1 MGMEVVGA
9 EAAPAQ
15 VKVADGEVNLFQDK
29 ESKAT
34 AKERE
39 EAVVFGSDI
48 GKAAVNGSDM
58 APPKDAVEE
67 WPEPKQT
74 YSFYFVKIRSFEDP
88 KLRAKLEQADKD
100 FQNKIQA
107 RSKIF
112 EAIKAKKTERSSII
126 SELRPLSAEN
136 KQYNEAVNEKLKEME
151 PFRNRL
157 GKFRDENNAMRAES
171 AGLCSSVEE
180 LEQTVFSTL

>member
-9 EAAPAQ
+9 EAAPVQ
-15 VKVADGEVNLFQDK
+15 VKVADGEVTPFQDT
-29 ESKAT
+29 ESRAT

-39 EAVVFGSDI
+39 EAAVFGSDNA
-48 GKAAVNGSDM
+48 KAAPNVTNDM
-58 APPKDAVEE
+58 APPKDAVDE

-74 YSFYFVKIRSFEDP
+74 YTFYFVKIRSLEDP

-112 EAIKAKKTERSSII
+112 EAIKAKK
-126 SELRPLSAEN
+126 
-136 KQYNEAVNEKLKEME
+136 V
-151 PFRNRL
+151 
-157 GKFRDENNAMRAES
+157 
-171 AGLCSSVEE
+171 
-180 LEQTVFSTL
+180 